1 MGRQK
6 VKIYFLRE
14 GCGACG
20 HETPWEVSCP
30 VKSVLQRAHSCRN
43 GFSVR
48 LFSWQFLLAALFL
61 FFNSGAW
68 AEELTLS
75 DSVFSYTSPAG
86 FARADGLFAV
96 DLDELD
102 EEFGLNT
109 LIFAQYI
116 PEADIPIRK
125 NDPRAVPAW
134 YVHLAYDGKYSSVRF
149 GKTLFRSTSYAVGKI
164 LARQYGKPE
173 FTSKLETLIGGAL
186 NRKVVIESMAQKGTV
201 ERKPGLRS
209 LLAYGHGKL
218 EGNDGEMEDFTMASL
233 TTFYLVQGHWLTI
246 VQASRIRSE
255 ADLPAFT
262 QKALRIAAEIRGVGE
277 NGKK

>member
-1 MGRQK
+1 MR
-6 VKIYFLRE
+6 
-14 GCGACG
+14 
-20 HETPWEVSCP
+20 
-30 VKSVLQRAHSCRN
+30 LQEIKTC
-43 GFSVR
+43 FSR
-48 LFSWQFLLAALFL
+48 QFLLAMLFL

-75 DSVFSYTSPAG
+75 DSVLSYTPPAG
-86 FARADGLFAV
+86 FARADGLFVV

-102 EEFGLNT
+102 EEFSLNT
-109 LIFAQYI
+109 IIFAQYV

-134 YVHLAYDGKYSSVRF
+134 YVHLAYDDKYSRVRF
-149 GKTLFRSTSYAVGKI
+149 GKTLFRTTSYAIAKI

-173 FTSKLETLIGGAL
+173 FTGKLETLIGGAL
-186 NRKVVIESMAQKGTV
+186 HRKIVIESMAQQGTV

-233 TTFYLVQGHWLTI
+233 TTFYLAQGHWLTI

-262 QKALRIAAEIRGVGE
+262 QKALRIAAEIRGEGGG
-277 NGKK
+277 GKK